1 MQVIF
6 DKGLHLPALDL
17 WMDARRRRAGCWVS
31 HGHSDHIA
39 PHQRFLATGPTAAF
53 LQFRH
58 ARSQAMVVG
67 YGEPITGHGCRI
79 TLYPA
84 GHCLGAAQLL
94 IELDDGHRVVYT
106 GDFKLRP
113 NPTAETCPIVPCDTL
128 IMESTFGHPRYTFP
142 TQDEVLDMVFGF
154 VNRCFEMEETPVLL
168 AYALGKSQEALHHL
182 LEAGYRV
189 RYHPQIAPGVAEYER
204 WDVRFNGDHG
214 PLSYGLDRET
224 VVISP
229 PGRHLRDVYQYAPG
243 RVRTAFLTG
252 WAVDEGA
259 PYRLRSHEAF
269 PLSDHADY
277 RELLRYAL
285 ESGAREVYTVNGLP
299 WLAEELRGRGI
310 TARHLAQVAGPVQLS
325 LPL

>member
-1 MQVIF
+1 
-6 DKGLHLPALDL
+6 
-17 WMDARRRRAGCWVS
+17 MDARRRRAGCWVS

-53 LQFRH
+53 LQLRH

-67 YGEPITGHGCRI
+67 YDEPIPGRGCRI

-94 IELDDGHRVVYT
+94 IELEDGHRVVYT
-106 GDFKLRP
+106 GDFKLRA
-113 NPTAETCPIVPCDTL
+113 NPTALPPSQAGARLRRAPRESCPVIPCDTL
-128 IMESTFGHPRYTFP
+128 IMESTFGHPRYAFP
-142 TQDEVLDMVFGF
+142 TEEEVLDLIGDFIH
-154 VNRCFEMEETPVLL
+154 RCIGAGQTPVLL
-168 AYALGKSQEALHHL
+168 AYALGKSQEALYHL
-182 LEAGYRV
+182 LQAGYRV
-189 RYHPQIAPGVAEYER
+189 RYHPQVAPGVSEYAR
-204 WDVRFNGDHG
+204 WGVRFDGDHG
-214 PLSYGLDRET
+214 ALSEEVDRET
-224 VVISP
+224 VVLTP
-229 PGRHLRDVYQYAPG
+229 PGRALRDVFQYAPG

-252 WAVDEGA
+252 WAMDEGA
-259 PYRLRSHEAF
+259 PYRLRSDEAF